1 MYFDMYVII
10 VTIIFSR
17 YTFLF
22 SNYICNRID
31 MNKKN
36 PENLLYTRDHEWISR
51 EKVNNEYFLVGITD
65 YAQEQLGDIVYLEV
79 PETDKKFLKGDV
91 LAEIENVK
99 SVNNIMAPANGHIR
113 EVNDQV
119 LETPEII
126 KNDPFGKG
134 WILKYDVADPNDL
147 GDLMD
152 HQQYTLF
159 LGTLEDK

>member
-1 MYFDMYVII
+1 
-10 VTIIFSR
+10 
-17 YTFLF
+17 
-22 SNYICNRID
+22 
-31 MNKKN
+31 
-36 PENLLYTRDHEWISR
+36 
-51 EKVNNEYFLVGITD
+51 VGITD

-99 SVNNIMAPANGHIR
+99 SVNNIMAPASGHIL
-113 EVNDQV
+113 EVNDHV

-134 WILKYDVADPNDL
+134 WILKYNVADINDL
-147 GDLMD
+147 SDLMD

-159 LGTLEDK
+159 LGTLDDK

>member
-1 MYFDMYVII
+1 
-10 VTIIFSR
+10 
-17 YTFLF
+17 
-22 SNYICNRID
+22 

-79 PETDKKFLKGDV
+79 PEADKKFIKGDV

-99 SVNNIMAPANGHIR
+99 SVNNIMAPASGHIR
-113 EVNDQV
+113 EVNNDV

-126 KNDPFGKG
+126 KDDPFGKG

-147 GDLMD
+147 SDLMD